1 MKKII
6 MFGLL
11 LVAVI
16 LVSGCTQRYGGAPQP
31 AAPTPTKA
39 PAAAETLVTV
49 EHTKFTPSTLTIKKG
64 TTVTWKNLNSMN
76 HPVAVEGLFDS
87 GFLGLDQKY
96 SYTFNN
102 AGTFTIVNTAHGV
115 TMKITVTE

>member
-6 MFGLL
+6 IGLL

-16 LVSGCTQRYGGAPQP
+16 LASGCTQRYG
-31 AAPTPTKA
+31 AAPKPAEPAPAPTEA
-39 PAAAETLVTV
+39 PAAKTLVTV

-64 TTVTWKNLNSMN
+64 TAVTWKNLNSMN